1 MSEIRQRQSLVGEVT
16 STNMEK
22 TVVVNVTRKVK
33 HPMYRKFV
41 KRYKKYLAH
50 TTSVIPKNGDIVK
63 IVSIRP
69 ISKRKRWQVSEIV
82 RSSMMLGD
90 PE

>member
-16 STNMEK
+16 STKMEK

>member
-1 MSEIRQRQSLVGEVT
+1 MSDFRQRQSLVGEVT

-33 HPMYRKFV
+33 HPMYKKFV

-50 TTSVIPKNGDIVK
+50 TASVNPKNGDIVK

-69 ISKRKRWQVSEIV
+69 LSKRKRWQVSEIV
-82 RSSMMLGD
+82 RSSLLLGD
-90 PE
+90 SK